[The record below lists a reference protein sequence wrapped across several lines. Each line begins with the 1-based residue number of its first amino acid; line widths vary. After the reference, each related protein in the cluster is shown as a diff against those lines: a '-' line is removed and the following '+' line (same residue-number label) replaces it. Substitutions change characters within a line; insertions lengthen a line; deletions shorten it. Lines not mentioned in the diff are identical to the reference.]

1 MNHSGGIAV
10 NQSSSGDAEVC
21 FGIIGCGGIG
31 RWHAKVLGSIPGT
44 TLSGVTDADAAARD
58 RVARSF
64 GARAFDSADALLR
77 DDAIDVVS
85 ICTPPASHAALIV
98 AAAGAG
104 KHVLVEKPLALDLS
118 EADRAIAECASRDVH
133 LGVVHQQRGRSAT
146 RALHRLIVDG
156 ELGKP
161 LMAAAIHTWFRTG
174 SQLDANAWRADAAA
188 GGGVL
193 LDQAIHAVDLL
204 VWFFGEPRWVS
215 GSTATLARRT
225 TAEDTAVATVGF
237 DGGVLATLA
246 ASTSANALRDDIAVE
261 VAGTRGCCRI
271 EVRDY
276 DHAEIVRL
284 ELADSDDSRARR
296 LSAGEIESLV
306 QRSGGLWRRGPRA
319 WPWRGLARLVG
330 GERGKLPFRDP
341 RAFLRRRTDR
351 ISQGETREFQGHA
364 AILHAMADAVRGRAR
379 PLVSG
384 TEARHSIAIIDAI
397 RRSHRAQGKRVEL
410 ATPETP

>member
-1 MNHSGGIAV
+1 M
-10 NQSSSGDAEVC
+10 DERDKLEEVR

-31 RWHAKVLGSIPGT
+31 RWHAKSLVSIPGT
-44 TLSGVTDADAAARD
+44 TLSGVTDTDAAARD
-58 RVARSF
+58 QAAQSF
-64 GARAFDSADALLR
+64 GARVFDSADAMLR

-85 ICTPPASHAALIV
+85 ICTPPASHAPLIT
-98 AAAGAG
+98 AAADAG

-118 EADRAIAECASRDVH
+118 EADRAVAACASRNVH

-156 ELGKP
+156 ELGQP
-161 LMAAAIHTWFRTG
+161 LMAAAIHTWFRTD
-174 SQLDANAWRADAAA
+174 SQLDEDAWRGDVAA

-193 LDQAIHAVDLL
+193 LDQAIHAIDLL
-204 VWFFGEPRWVS
+204 VWFLGEPRWVS

-237 DGGVLATLA
+237 DSGAMATLA

-261 VAGTRGCCRI
+261 VAGTRGCCRL

-284 ELADSDDSRARR
+284 ELAGSDDSRARR
-296 LSAGEIESLV
+296 LPAGEIESLV
-306 QRSGGLWRRGPRA
+306 QRFGGLWRQGPRA
-319 WPWRGLARLVG
+319 WPWRGLVRFAG

-341 RAFLRRRTDR
+341 RAFLRRKIDR
-351 ISQGETREFQGHA
+351 IAQSETREFQGHA
-364 AILHAMADAVRGRAR
+364 AILHGMADAVRGRGQ
-379 PLVSG
+379 PLVPG

-397 RRSHRAQGKRVEL
+397 QRSHRAGGERIDL
-410 ATPETP
+410 DSPGTP